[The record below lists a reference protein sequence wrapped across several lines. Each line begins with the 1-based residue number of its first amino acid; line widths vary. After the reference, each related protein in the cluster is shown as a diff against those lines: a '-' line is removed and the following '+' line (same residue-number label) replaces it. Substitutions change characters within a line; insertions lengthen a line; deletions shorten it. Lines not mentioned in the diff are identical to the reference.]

1 MGPHNLI
8 NLFSLSVAVLI
19 DWPDQILSFRRNFF
33 LNKKF
38 KSFNES
44 VSQAIGI
51 PKASNKLPQFIS
63 ISAKLVLQKI
73 GCNFT
78 VGDEVDI
85 LIELQPLMLIF
96 QQIILTSLAG
106 RSISVRLTRY
116 FTGLYSTKI
125 VNLFIILS

>member
-8 NLFSLSVAVLI
+8 NLFTLSVAVLI

-63 ISAKLVLQKI
+63 ISAKQLTGFNISQI
-73 GCNFT
+73 S
-78 VGDEVDI
+78 I
-85 LIELQPLMLIF
+85 LK
-96 QQIILTSLAG
+96 
-106 RSISVRLTRY
+106 
-116 FTGLYSTKI
+116 YSQY
-125 VNLFIILS
+125 N